1 MRKII
6 IVLMAL
12 LLVACSKQV
21 SSVDDAVAIARENAN
36 LSVDNSELIQG
47 NHEDDKYYVELAD
60 EANVYRYVIDEDGK
74 VQSFVKESKDNNIS
88 TPTAQTN
95 NNETTTNNSSSNN
108 NAIDR
113 ETALSIAL
121 SNYDLT
127 EDQVYEIEIDEDFLH
142 SKRLT
147 YNIDFKTEELE
158 YEVVVDASGNVVR
171 DNSDRN
177 DDRVSTFVTSI
188 TRQEAIDMALEANG
202 HNYNDVDELTIKQ
215 STHFDT
221 SYYEVDYEIDHR
233 DYEMIIDANTLEIR
247 KDY

>member
-1 MRKII
+1 MKKVFLI
-6 IVLMAL
+6 LLAF

-21 SSVDDAVAIARENAN
+21 SSVDEAVAIARENAN
-36 LSVDNSELIQG
+36 LTADNSELIQG

-127 EDQVYEIEIDEDFLH
+127 ENQVYEIEIDEDFLH

-177 DDRVSTFVTSI
+177 EDRVSNFVTSI

-215 STHFDT
+215 STHFDN
-221 SYYEVDYEIDHR
+221 SYYEIDYEIGNR
-233 DYEMIIDANTLEIR
+233 DYEMTVDANTLEIR
-247 KDY
+247 EDY

>member
-1 MRKII
+1 MKKVFLI
-6 IVLMAL
+6 LLAF

-21 SSVDDAVAIARENAN
+21 SSVDEAVAIARENAN
-36 LSVDNSELIQG
+36 LTADNSELIQG

-177 DDRVSTFVTSI
+177 EDRVSNFVTSI

-215 STHFDT
+215 STHFDN
-221 SYYEVDYEIDHR
+221 SYYEIDYEIGNR
-233 DYEMIIDANTLEIR
+233 DYEMTVDANTLEIR
-247 KDY
+247 EDY

>member
-1 MRKII
+1 MKKVFLI
-6 IVLMAL
+6 LLAF

-47 NHEDDKYYVELAD
+47 NHEDDKYYIELED

-74 VQSFVKESKDNNIS
+74 VQSFVKEAKNNNETSAQPSK
-88 TPTAQTN
+88 QVN
-95 NNETTTNNSSSNN
+95 NNETTNNNSNTDV
-108 NAIDR
+108 IDR
-113 ETALSIAL
+113 EKALSIAL

>member
-21 SSVDDAVAIARENAN
+21 SSVDEAVAIARENAN

-74 VQSFVKESKDNNIS
+74 VQSFVKEAK
-88 TPTAQTN
+88 N
-95 NNETTTNNSSSNN
+95 NNETSAQPSKQDNNETTNNNSNTDV
-108 NAIDR
+108 IDR
-113 ETALSIAL
+113 EKALSIAL
-121 SNYDLT
+121 SNYYLT

-158 YEVVVDASGNVVR
+158 YEVVVDASGNIVR

-177 DDRVSTFVTSI
+177 DDRVSNFVTSI
-188 TRQEAIDMALEANG
+188 SRQEAIDMALEANG

-215 STHFDT
+215 STHFDN
-221 SYYEVDYEIDHR
+221 SYYEIDYEIGNR
-233 DYEMIIDANTLEIR
+233 DYEMTVDANTLEIR
-247 KDY
+247 EDY

>member
-1 MRKII
+1 
-6 IVLMAL
+6 MAL

-21 SSVDDAVAIARENAN
+21 SSVDEAVAIARENAN
-36 LSVDNSELIQG
+36 LTADNSELIKG
-47 NHEDDKYYVELAD
+47 NHEDDKYYVELED
-60 EANVYRYVIDEDGK
+60 ESNTYRYVIDEDGK

-158 YEVVVDASGNVVR
+158 YEVVVDASGNIVR

-177 DDRVSTFVTSI
+177 DDRVSNFVTSI
-188 TRQEAIDMALEANG
+188 SRQEAIDMALEANG

-247 KDY
+247 KD